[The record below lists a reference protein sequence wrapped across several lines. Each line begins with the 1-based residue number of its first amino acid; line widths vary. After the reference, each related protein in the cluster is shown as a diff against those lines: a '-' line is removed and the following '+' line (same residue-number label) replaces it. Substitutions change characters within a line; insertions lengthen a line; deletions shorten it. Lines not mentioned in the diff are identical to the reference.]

1 MKRKDTEKK
10 NYLGVQQRLLSLGP
24 NVVHQKLPAVA
35 SRLRSRFATHI
46 SDGNKREGPGFRAPK
61 RTRPINRTRN
71 IVLPCTEDIEK
82 SGLILVSTVV
92 LVTNS
97 LTRGRQS

>member
-10 NYLGVQQRLLSLGP
+10 NYLGVQQRLLSLGL
-24 NVVHQKLPAVA
+24 NVVHQNLPAVA

-61 RTRPINRTRN
+61 RTKRPRIPDTVIIGCGTVNRPQPN
-71 IVLPCTEDIEK
+71 ELVL
-82 SGLILVSTVV
+82 
-92 LVTNS
+92 
-97 LTRGRQS
+97 